1 MEDAI
6 AFLIL
11 GVGFSGLNATGYA
24 VNHLDIA
31 PRYAGILMGLSN
43 TFATIPGFLSPMLTG
58 MITKQKVRLTITHL
72 NIFGSVGR
80 TGAVPS

>member
-1 MEDAI
+1 MAGSCILATGYSESMEDAI
-6 AFLIL
+6 TFLIL

-43 TFATIPGFLSPMLTG
+43 TFATIP
-58 MITKQKVRLTITHL
+58 HL
-72 NIFGSVGR
+72 IYMED
-80 TGAVPS
+80 T